1 MSSSALELYEISDA
15 PCYDRA
21 LEPQTA
27 VVDAHL
33 YFRPFGGPEIP
44 FEELVSYLEE
54 TGVLFANV
62 YGIGQTLPDS
72 SSCTYYLDCPG
83 RPLTPSLDNDLANA
97 AEYVTN
103 PPSRVHLTMSM
114 TFPDLARPATI
125 LPAMQR
131 LEEEYPGV
139 FSWMGEVN
147 LVKQAV
153 FDNGRGPIP
162 EEVLDGWAPFMK
174 VLRERNM
181 PLSIHGDLGNDE
193 DPTLYLPLMDGVLGL
208 YPDNNI
214 VWMHMGLLREL
225 TEMDPARHV
234 TIMKSM
240 LDRHPNLMLDISWRV
255 IDDTYFSD
263 PDARAV
269 YIPFLNEY
277 SERILP
283 GTDFLASRDK
293 EVISIQLI
301 YSRCVT
307 PGDSLPSGQSRG
319 RPLPSD
325 WTGGATCE
333 GWTADF
339 ASALVGSS
347 TPQQQRYLHGQAI
360 ATLPPFDPLSSQ
372 SRPVLL
378 PGLLGL

>member
-1 MSSSALELYEISDA
+1 MSSARRVPWLLTGAPLAVASCVSSSALELYETSDA

-33 YFRPFGGPEIP
+33 HFRPFGGPEIP

-83 RPLTPSLDNDLANA
+83 TPLTPSLDNDLANA

-114 TFPDLARPATI
+114 TFPDLAHPATI

-162 EEVLDGWAPFMK
+162 EEVLDGWAPFME

-181 PLSIHGDLGNDE
+181 PLSIHGELGNDE
-193 DPTLYLPLMDGVLGL
+193 DPTLYLPLMEGVLGL
-208 YPDNNI
+208 YPDNNK
-214 VWMHMGLLREL
+214 VTPGLLRFRCL
-225 TEMDPARHV
+225 RRGLGRKASP
-234 TIMKSM
+234 SSG
-240 LDRHPNLMLDISWRV
+240 P
-255 IDDTYFSD
+255 
-263 PDARAV
+263 
-269 YIPFLNEY
+269 
-277 SERILP
+277 RI
-283 GTDFLASRDK
+283 
-293 EVISIQLI
+293 
-301 YSRCVT
+301 
-307 PGDSLPSGQSRG
+307 
-319 RPLPSD
+319 
-325 WTGGATCE
+325 
-333 GWTADF
+333 
-339 ASALVGSS
+339 VGL
-347 TPQQQRYLHGQAI
+347 R
-360 ATLPPFDPLSSQ
+360 
-372 SRPVLL
+372 R
-378 PGLLGL
+378 

>member
-1 MSSSALELYEISDA
+1 MSSARRVPWLPAAALFAVASCVSSSALELYETSDA

-33 YFRPFGGPEIP
+33 HFRPFGGPEIP
-44 FEELVSYLEE
+44 FGELVTYLEE

-83 RPLTPSLDNDLANA
+83 TPLTPSLDNDLANA

-103 PPSRVHLTMSM
+103 PPSRVHVTMSM

-125 LPAMQR
+125 LPEMQR

-153 FDNGRGPIP
+153 FDSGRGPVP
-162 EEVLDGWAPFMK
+162 EEVLDGWAPFME

-193 DPTLYLPLMDGVLGL
+193 DPTLYLPLMEGVLGL
-208 YPDNNI
+208 YPDNHI
-214 VWMHMGLLREL
+214 VWMHMGLSREL

-234 TIMKSM
+234 EIMKSM
-240 LDRHPNLMLDISWRV
+240 LDRHANLMLDISWRV
-255 IDDTYFSD
+255 IDDAYFSD

-269 YIPFLNEY
+269 YVPFLNEY
-277 SERILP
+277 SDRILP

-293 EVISIQLI
+293 DFEVYRTELSVT
-301 YSRCVT
+301 SRILR
-307 PGDSLPSGQSRG
+307 SLDDTAFRNIALGQNYVRLLDLDYVA
-319 RPLPSD
+319 PEV
-325 WTGGATCE
+325 CE
-333 GWTADF
+333 G
-339 ASALVGSS
+339 
-347 TPQQQRYLHGQAI
+347 P
-360 ATLPPFDPLSSQ
+360 
-372 SRPVLL
+372 
-378 PGLLGL
+378 

>member
-1 MSSSALELYEISDA
+1 MSSARRVPWLLTGALLAVASCVSSSALELYETSDA

-33 YFRPFGGPEIP
+33 HFRPFGGPEIP

-83 RPLTPSLDNDLANA
+83 TPLTPSLDND
-97 AEYVTN
+97 
-103 PPSRVHLTMSM
+103 PRQRCRVRDEP
-114 TFPDLARPATI
+114 TFPRSSDDVDDL
-125 LPAMQR
+125 
-131 LEEEYPGV
+131 PG
-139 FSWMGEVN
+139 SGAPRHHSPRDAAPGGGISGC
-147 LVKQAV
+147 LLL
-153 FDNGRGPIP
+153 DGRGQPGQAGRVRQRP
-162 EEVLDGWAPFMK
+162 RADSEEVLDGWAPFME

-193 DPTLYLPLMDGVLGL
+193 DPTLYLPLMEGVLGL

-255 IDDTYFSD
+255 IDDTISRIPTHELSTFLWRLYISCTAV
-263 PDARAV
+263 PIAV
-269 YIPFLNEY
+269 Y
-277 SERILP
+277 
-283 GTDFLASRDK
+283 
-293 EVISIQLI
+293 
-301 YSRCVT
+301 
-307 PGDSLPSGQSRG
+307 
-319 RPLPSD
+319 
-325 WTGGATCE
+325 
-333 GWTADF
+333 
-339 ASALVGSS
+339 
-347 TPQQQRYLHGQAI
+347 
-360 ATLPPFDPLSSQ
+360 
-372 SRPVLL
+372 
-378 PGLLGL
+378 

>member
-1 MSSSALELYEISDA
+1 MSAARRVPWLLTGALLAVASCVSSSALELYETSDA

-33 YFRPFGGPEIP
+33 HFRPFGGPEIP

-83 RPLTPSLDNDLANA
+83 TPLTPSLDNDLANA

-147 LVKQAV
+147 PVKQAV
-153 FDNGRGPIP
+153 FDNGRRPIP
-162 EEVLDGWAPFMK
+162 EEVLDGWAPAK
-174 VLRERNM
+174 
-181 PLSIHGDLGNDE
+181 SA
-193 DPTLYLPLMDGVLGL
+193 TLGL
-208 YPDNNI
+208 
-214 VWMHMGLLREL
+214 VRFH
-225 TEMDPARHV
+225 
-234 TIMKSM
+234 
-240 LDRHPNLMLDISWRV
+240 
-255 IDDTYFSD
+255 
-263 PDARAV
+263 RAV
-269 YIPFLNEY
+269 EPAQAVEGTDRAY
-277 SERILP
+277 SSCVARSTSTIFSMRKLLSGSGPAGAGPDSPGSCDDEHSQGASSLFPGLSTLP
-283 GTDFLASRDK
+283 GPL
-293 EVISIQLI
+293 
-301 YSRCVT
+301 T
-307 PGDSLPSGQSRG
+307 PFY
-319 RPLPSD
+319 
-325 WTGGATCE
+325 TN
-333 GWTADF
+333 
-339 ASALVGSS
+339 
-347 TPQQQRYLHGQAI
+347 I
-360 ATLPPFDPLSSQ
+360 ATLPA
-372 SRPVLL
+372 
-378 PGLLGL
+378 GIG